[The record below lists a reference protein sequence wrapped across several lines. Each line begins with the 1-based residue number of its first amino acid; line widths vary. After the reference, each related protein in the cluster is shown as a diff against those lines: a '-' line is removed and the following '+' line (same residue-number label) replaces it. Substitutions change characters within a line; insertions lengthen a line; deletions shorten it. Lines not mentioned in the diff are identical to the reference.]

1 MNKLAQSLLC
11 AAVALL
17 GVASLSAQPT
27 PKPVVLD
34 LQKAFDGY
42 YKTPGQFAALNET
55 QADLKKSLEDINR
68 EITEIGKQYTDL
80 ANSVNNNPTISAT
93 AKSEAEAKAKEM
105 LARVQ
110 KRREEGQMLAASA
123 QEQLNARLDNYRQ
136 DAIKTITDAA
146 IELAKQKGANI
157 LIDKSQNTNYRTS
170 TFLWFDPSYDDITEA
185 VLKKLNAGHEAEA
198 AAGTEAAKKAAA
210 ALQAPRATV
219 SPAPTGGISLPPP
232 PKLP

>member
-11 AAVALL
+11 AAAALL

-42 YKTPGQFAALNET
+42 YKTPGQFAALNDT
-55 QADLKKSLEDINR
+55 QADLKRNLEDINR
-68 EITEIGKQYTDL
+68 EIAEIGKQYTDL
-80 ANSVNNNPTISAT
+80 ASSVNNNPTISAA
-93 AKSEAEAKAKEM
+93 AKAEAEAKAKEM

-110 KRREEGQMLAASA
+110 KRREEGQMLAASV

-136 DAIKTITDAA
+136 DAIKVITDAA
-146 IELAKQKGANI
+146 IDLAKQKGANM

-170 TFLWFDPSYDDITEA
+170 TFLWFDPSFEDITEA

-210 ALQAPRATV
+210 GLQAPRA
-219 SPAPTGGISLPPP
+219 APSEGGLNLPPP

>member
-11 AAVALL
+11 AAAALL
-17 GVASLSAQPT
+17 GAASLSAQPT

-55 QADLKKSLEDINR
+55 QAELKKNLEDINR
-68 EITEIGKQYTDL
+68 EIAEIGRQYTEL
-80 ANSVNNNPTISAT
+80 AGSVNNNPTISAA
-93 AKSEAEAKAKEM
+93 AKAEAEAKAKDM

-110 KRREEGQMLAASA
+110 KRREEGQMLAASV

-136 DAIKTITDAA
+136 DAIKVITDAA

-170 TFLWFDPSYDDITEA
+170 TFLWFDPSFEDITEA
-185 VLKKLNAGHEAEA
+185 VLKKLNAGHETEA

-210 ALQAPRATV
+210 ALQAPRATN
-219 SPAPTGGISLPPP
+219 APTPAGGLSLPPP

>member
-11 AAVALL
+11 VAVSLL

-27 PKPVVLD
+27 PKLVVLD

-55 QADLKKSLEDINR
+55 QADLKKNLDDINR

-80 ANSVNNNPTISAT
+80 ATSVNNNPTISAT

-136 DAIKTITDAA
+136 DAIKIITDAA

-210 ALQAPRATV
+210 ALQAPRATA
-219 SPAPTGGISLPPP
+219 SSAPTGGISLPPP
-232 PKLP
+232 SKLP